1 MTVQEIIPKTDE
13 SAAKTLLA
21 RVDSLLDEARNG
33 RASLHQTYIEIGLG
47 LSAVKSTGA
56 WSVRSHSWDGYIKSC
71 EERFGRGRTALYG
84 YVACAERLLPV
95 VSKDQLIEMGVSRA
109 MPLAQYVRLKGS
121 SPPEDL
127 INKALDSKVKV
138 EEFESLI
145 AEATHQSTE
154 KGKWH
159 QISIKAEDSEWEEIE
174 RAISVALALGPLP
187 VETSEP
193 TKRKV
198 ALLRMSQEFLAT
210 YEQEV
215 NTVNG

>member
-1 MTVQEIIPKTDE
+1 MAQEIIPKTDE

-21 RVDSLLDEARNG
+21 KMDELLEKARYGREELGKTYVDIGIALDEIESS
-33 RASLHQTYIEIGLG
+33 RAWMLV
-47 LSAVKSTGA
+47 A
-56 WSVRSHSWDGYIKSC
+56 HSFDGYIREHC
-71 EERFGRGRTALYG
+71 EPRFGKSRTQLYG
-84 YVACAERLLPV
+84 YRAIAKNLLPA
-95 VSKDQLIEMGVSRA
+95 VSKKQLIEMGVSRA
-109 MPLAQYVRLKGS
+109 MPLAQYVRLKGAN
-121 SPPEDL
+121 PPESL
-127 INKALDSKVKV
+127 INQALDPKVKV